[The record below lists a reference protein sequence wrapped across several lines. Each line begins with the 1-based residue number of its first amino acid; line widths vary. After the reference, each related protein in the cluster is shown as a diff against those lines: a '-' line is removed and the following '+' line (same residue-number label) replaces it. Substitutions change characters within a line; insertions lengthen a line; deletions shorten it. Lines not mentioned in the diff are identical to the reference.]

1 MTITQQEFLDW
12 VENPVTKALKKAL
25 HNDREYMKEQLVRG
39 NASDEMEIRGRCN
52 AILSLLNLTY
62 EDLAEGSRDDNKC

>member
-1 MTITQQEFLDW
+1 MDW
-12 VENPVTKALKKAL
+12 VEHPVTKALKKAL

-52 AILSLLNLTY
+52 AILNLLNLTY
-62 EDLAEGSRDDNKC
+62 EDLAEGAREDAKY